1 MLVLVILEGVV
12 LALLAVLVVG
22 LLRSH
27 AEILRRLHDLGAGAY
42 AEDDVDL
49 TAARMR
55 TQPGVAEPR
64 TTATPAHDISGT
76 TPEGSSVAVSVVDRP
91 NTTLLAFLSS
101 GCLTCGNFWS
111 AFADGQG
118 EQLPGLDTRLV
129 IITKGPESE
138 SLSAVQNLARGPAQ
152 TVMSSDAW
160 RDYEVPVSPYF
171 VLADGRTGGII
182 GEGSGTTWT
191 QVRDLLEQA
200 CADAGLVATGGR
212 GRRDRL
218 DGPGRERQA
227 DDELR
232 RAGIT
237 PGHPSLYGEP
247 TGAERGGPTGAGGTS

>member
-1 MLVLVILEGVV
+1 MVVLVILEGVV

-27 AEILRRLHDLGAGAY
+27 AEILRRLHELGAGAY
-42 AEDDVDL
+42 GDDTVEP
-49 TAARMR
+49 AAGTRMR

-64 TTATPAHDISGT
+64 DTVTPAHDVSGT
-76 TPEGSSVAVSVVDRP
+76 TPAGSAVAVGVVDRP
-91 NTTLLAFLSS
+91 HTTLLAFLSS

-118 EQLPGLDTRLV
+118 EDLPGLDTRLLIV
-129 IITKGPESE
+129 TKGPESE
-138 SLSAVQNLARGPAQ
+138 SLSAVEHLARGPAQ
-152 TVMSSDAW
+152 TVMSSEAW

-171 VLADGRTGGII
+171 VLADGRTGRVV
-182 GEGSGTTWT
+182 GEGSGTTWP

-200 CADAGLVATGGR
+200 CADAGLVAKAGR

-218 DGPGRERQA
+218 DGPGRERLA

-237 PGHPSLYGEP
+237 PGHPSLYGES
-247 TGAERGGPTGAGGTS
+247 GSSGSGGPAAGTS